1 MPDVGREWR
10 SRLAD
15 VPTKRDNEEER
26 FARIDVL
33 MEEYRV
39 NHEDLELYIKTVRT
53 ETCESRD
60 RTGQGIDG
68 PRARMDTARRQF
80 RKSKGQ

>member
-1 MPDVGREWR
+1 MPDVGRELS

-15 VPTKRDNEEER
+15 VPTKRDNDEER

-60 RTGQGIDG
+60 RTGQVIDG
-68 PRARMDTARRQF
+68 SRARMDTARRQF